1 MALFDLCGKMLKEAP
16 VSAKK
21 LSLELESNKKVLLQ
35 LEFLAAG
42 MTMGVS
48 EAHRSVWADRWE
60 PSFLACNYRVAYI
73 FVP

>member
-35 LEFLAAG
+35 FEFFAAG
-42 MTMGVS
+42 MTMGFPRPTGHFGQTGENLV
-48 EAHRSVWADRWE
+48 
-60 PSFLACNYRVAYI
+60 F
-73 FVP
+73 

>member
-35 LEFLAAG
+35 FEFFAVG

-48 EAHRSVWADRWE
+48 EAHRRSLWADR
-60 PSFLACNYRVAYI
+60 
-73 FVP
+73 